1 MVASQK
7 IVLAAGEAVQLP
19 PYADTIL
26 FEGANDLS
34 TCHTSD
40 GTFLD
45 LTETAVSGTDL
56 YAVAATGCLQYI
68 KSTSGGTLY
77 YRISKR

>member
-7 IVLAAGEAVQLP
+7 IVLEAGVAVQLP

-26 FEGANDLS
+26 FDGANDLS
-34 TCHTSD
+34 TCHTLD
-40 GTFLD
+40 GTFLA
-45 LTETAVSGTDL
+45 LTEVEAAGTDL

-68 KSTSGGTLY
+68 KSTSGGNLY
-77 YRISKR
+77 YRVSKR

>member
-26 FEGANDLS
+26 FEGGDDLS
-34 TCHTSD
+34 TCHTPD
-40 GTFLD
+40 GTFRDVLNCV
-45 LTETAVSGTDL
+45 LTASSIWAVPS
-56 YAVAATGCLQYI
+56 TGCLQYI
-68 KSTSGGTLY
+68 QSAVGGTLY
-77 YRISKR
+77 YRVSKR